1 MADARTGWQAVGM
14 HPARRSRPRRSCHS
28 VPVTRERMVEKAGDL
43 PADVVFLD
51 MEDGV
56 PAAERG
62 EPARAAAVAAL
73 ARPFGAPTL
82 AVRVNAVGTPWC
94 LGDLTAVV
102 NAPGRLDVVL
112 VPKVED
118 PGQVAFVCHLLDALE
133 AQSGRPPGAIGV
145 ELQVE
150 SAGALARV
158 ERIAAACPPRVEALV
173 FGPGDFA
180 ASLGAPQT
188 MVGELPA
195 VPGADPAGMALFAM
209 VVAARAHGLQ
219 AVDGPFGGIGD
230 VEGLVRSAA
239 RARAMGCD
247 GKWSIHPSQ
256 IAVLNEAFTASAQEV
271 ARARAI
277 LAALGDG
284 GAASMDGEMVDDATR
299 RLAEAVLR
307 RAG

>member
-1 MADARTGWQAVGM
+1 MTT
-14 HPARRSRPRRSCHS
+14 RRSRPRRSCHS
-28 VPVTRERMVEKAGDL
+28 VPAIRDRMVQKARDL
-43 PADVVFLD
+43 DADVVFLD
-51 MEDGV
+51 MEDAV
-56 PAAERG
+56 PPAERG
-62 EPARAAAVAAL
+62 EPARRAVVAAL
-73 ARPFGAPTL
+73 AAPFAARTV

-94 LGDLTAVV
+94 LGDLAGVV
-102 NAPGRLDVVL
+102 PARPDVVL

-133 AQSGRPPGAIGV
+133 SDHGLEAGGIGV
-145 ELQVE
+145 EIQIE
-150 SAGALARV
+150 SAGALAGV
-158 ERIAAACPPRVEALV
+158 NAIAAACPPRVEALV

-195 VPGADPAGMALFAM
+195 AGDPDPAGMALFAM

-219 AVDGPFGGIGD
+219 AVDGPYGD
-230 VEGLVRSAA
+230 ISDADGLLRAA
-239 RARAMGCD
+239 HRARALGCD

-256 IAVLNEAFTASAQEV
+256 IAVINATFTASEAEV

-277 LAALGDG
+277 MEALGEG
-284 GAASMDGEMVDDATR
+284 GAARLDGEMIDDATR
-299 RLAEAVLR
+299 RLAEGILR

>member
-1 MADARTGWQAVGM
+1 
-14 HPARRSRPRRSCHS
+14 
-28 VPVTRERMVEKAGDL
+28 MVEKAREL
-43 PADVVFLD
+43 PADLVFLD
-51 MEDGV
+51 MEDAV
-56 PAAERG
+56 PPGERG
-62 EPARAAAVAAL
+62 GPARDAVVAAL
-73 ARPFGAPTL
+73 RAPFAASTV

-94 LGDLTAVV
+94 LDDLRAVV
-102 NAPGRLDVVL
+102 PARPDVVL

-118 PGQVAFVCHLLDALE
+118 PGQVAFVCHLIDALE
-133 AQSGRPPGAIGV
+133 AAAGSAPGTVGV
-145 ELQVE
+145 ELQIE

-158 ERIAAACPPRVEALV
+158 VDIAAACPPRVEALV

-188 MVGELPA
+188 LVGELPG
-195 VPGADPAGMALFAM
+195 PGEPDPAGMALFGM

-219 AVDGPFGGIGD
+219 AVDGPYGDIGD
-230 VEGLVRSAA
+230 ADGLRRSAA
-239 RARAMGCD
+239 RARALGCD

-256 IAVLNEAFTASAQEV
+256 IPVLNETFTASPAEV
-271 ARARAI
+271 DRARAI

-284 GAASMDGEMVDDATR
+284 GAARLEGEMVDDATR

>member
-1 MADARTGWQAVGM
+1 MAAARPGWQAVRM
-14 HPARRSRPRRSCHS
+14 HPQRRSRPRRSCHS
-28 VPVTRERMVEKAGDL
+28 VPVTRGRMVDRAGEL

-56 PAAERG
+56 PPSERG

-73 ARPFGAPTL
+73 ARSFAAPTL

-94 LGDLTAVV
+94 LGDLTAV
-102 NAPGRLDVVL
+102 AGGPGRLDVVL

-133 AQSGRPPGAIGV
+133 AGRGRPAGTIGV
-145 ELQVE
+145 ELQIE

-158 ERIAAACPPRVEALV
+158 GEIAAACPPRVEALV

-188 MVGELPA
+188 MVGELPSDPA
-195 VPGADPAGMALFAM
+195 GDPAGMALFAM

-219 AVDGPFGGIGD
+219 AVDGPYGGIGD
-230 VEGLVRSAA
+230 ADGLRRSAA

-256 IAVLNEAFTASAQEV
+256 IGPINEAFTASAEEV
-271 ARARAI
+271 SRARAI

-284 GAASMDGEMVDDATR
+284 GAARMDGEMVDDATR